1 MVNTSIATAAELIES
16 MLNALDDAYWE
27 AGTIEKKD
35 AIYSTIALLQNEKA
49 EIAKLS
55 IQDHDLDY
63 EPITSDFR
71 DVRSKLNALRKSL
84 DDFVMRAKTARELD
98 RLIAKVVAITG

>member
-1 MVNTSIATAAELIES
+1 MANPSIATAAELIES
-16 MLNALDDAYWE
+16 ILAVLDDAYWE

-35 AIYSTIALLQNEKA
+35 AIYALIALLQNEKA

-55 IQDHDLDY
+55 IQDHDLEY

-71 DVRSKLNALRKSL
+71 HVRGKLNNLRKTL
-84 DDFVMRAKTARELD
+84 DEFVMRPSTAREID
-98 RLIAKVVAITG
+98 RLFAKVVSLTG